1 VDWNAC
7 RSEGLNGEGSPSPG
21 EMVSKKG
28 AKREVRYGLIEPK
41 QKLLPQFQ
49 LTCGSFKTMT

>member
-1 VDWNAC
+1 
-7 RSEGLNGEGSPSPG
+7 
-21 EMVSKKG
+21 MVRKKG